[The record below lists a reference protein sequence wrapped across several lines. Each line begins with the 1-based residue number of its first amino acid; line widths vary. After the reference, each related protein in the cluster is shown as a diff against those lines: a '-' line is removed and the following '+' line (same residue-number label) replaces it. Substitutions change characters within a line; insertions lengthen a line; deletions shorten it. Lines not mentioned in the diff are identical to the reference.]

1 MKTFEKNDVFLLME
15 LIYIDSY
22 FIVNSL
28 IVNILFEFEC
38 FDFS

>member
-15 LIYIDSY
+15 LIYIDNY